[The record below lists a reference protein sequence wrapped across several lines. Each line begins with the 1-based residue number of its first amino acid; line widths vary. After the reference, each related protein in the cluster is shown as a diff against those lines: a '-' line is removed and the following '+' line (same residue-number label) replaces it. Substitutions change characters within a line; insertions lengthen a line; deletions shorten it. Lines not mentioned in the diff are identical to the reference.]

1 MKLAKLLERL
11 EYELVQ
17 GSLDCEITSL
27 VYDSRKAGAGS
38 VFVCIN
44 GTVTNGHNYIP
55 NVIEAGCKAI
65 IVTKDVTVAEDVTV
79 VKVVDERVAL
89 AYMSAA
95 FFDYPAE
102 KLTTIGLTGTK
113 GKTTSTFMVYKV
125 LSLAGIKTGLIGT
138 IESIIGDE
146 HIPASHSTPES
157 YTIQE
162 LFAKMVDAGIKV
174 VVMEVSSQGL
184 KMNRVAGINFDI
196 GVFTNLE
203 PDHIGGNE
211 HPDFEDYLDCKR
223 RLFSMCKTGLANKD
237 SEHFE
242 EMMKNHT
249 CELYTFGTAADCD
262 YRATDIVL
270 CGKKNG
276 DEKEIAS
283 AGIKYKA
290 SGKKEMDVYVD
301 IPGRF
306 TVYNSL
312 TALAI
317 CDLLG
322 VDKETIY
329 EGLSTVK
336 VNGRVETVPVS
347 DDYTIMVDYA
357 HNEMSLRSVLM
368 TLREY
373 EPKRLVC
380 VFGCGGNRS
389 KERRYTMGAV
399 SGKYSDLT
407 VITSDNP
414 RFEKPADIIADIES
428 SIKKV
433 EGAKY
438 VVIEDRYEA
447 IKYCVDNAQP
457 GDLILVAGKGHE
469 NYQEIEGVKYH
480 MDDRELILK
489 AAGKM

>member
-1 MKLAKLLERL
+1 MKLSKLLERL
-11 EYELVQ
+11 EYEIL
-17 GSLDCEITSL
+17 GGNPDIEIDSL
-27 VYDSRKAGAGS
+27 VYDSRKAGPGS

-44 GTVTNGHNYIP
+44 GTVTNGHKFIP
-55 NVIEAGCKAI
+55 NVCEAGCRAI
-65 IVTKDVTVAEDVTV
+65 IVTQRVDVPEGVTV
-79 VKVVDERVAL
+79 VKVKDDRIAL

-125 LSLAGIKTGLIGT
+125 LTLAGIKTGLIGT

-162 LFAKMVDAGIKV
+162 LFSKMVKAGIRV

-223 RLFSMCKTGLANKD
+223 RLFSMCKTGIANKD
-237 SEHFE
+237 SEHFD
-242 EMMKNHT
+242 EMMKGHT
-249 CELYTFGTAADCD
+249 CELYTFGTDETCD
-262 YRATDIVL
+262 YRAVDIEL

-276 DEKEIAS
+276 KDNEMSS
-283 AGIKYKA
+283 AGIKYRA
-290 SGKKEMDVYVD
+290 VGKREMDVYVD

-317 CDLLG
+317 CDILG
-322 VDKETIY
+322 VDSDTIY
-329 EGLSTVK
+329 KGLSTVK

-389 KERRYTMGAV
+389 KERRFTMGAV

-414 RFEKPADIIADIES
+414 RYEKPADIIADIES
-428 SIKKV
+428 SISKV

-438 VVIEDRYEA
+438 VIIEDRYEA
-447 IKYCVDNAQP
+447 IKYCIDNAQK

-480 MDDRELILK
+480 MDDKELILK
-489 AAGKM
+489 AAGMI

>member
-1 MKLAKLLERL
+1 MKLSKLMERTPHT
-11 EYELVQ
+11 LVC
-17 GSLDCEITSL
+17 GDENIDISSI
-27 VYDSRKAGAGS
+27 VYDSRKAGSGS
-38 VFVCIN
+38 LFVCIN
-44 GTVTNGHNYIP
+44 GTVTNGHNFIP
-55 NVIEAGCKAI
+55 QVIEKGCKAL
-65 IVTKDVTVAEDVTV
+65 IVTKEVEVPEGITV
-79 VKVVDERVAL
+79 VRVDNERQAL
-89 AYMSAA
+89 ANVSAA

-125 LSLAGIKTGLIGT
+125 LTLAGIKTGLIGT

-162 LFAKMVDAGIKV
+162 QFAKMVDAGIKV

-184 KMNRVAGINFDI
+184 KMDRVHGINFDI

-223 RLFSMCKTGLANKD
+223 RLFSMCKVGLGNKD

-242 EMMKNHT
+242 EMMKGHT
-249 CELYTFGTAADCD
+249 CKLYSFGTDESCD

-270 CGKKNG
+270 TGKK
-276 DEKEIAS
+276 DDTEISS

-290 SGKKEMDVYVD
+290 VGKHPMDVYVD

-317 CDLLG
+317 CDQLG
-322 VDKETIY
+322 VDSETIY
-329 EGLSTVK
+329 KGLSTVK

-347 DDYTIMVDYA
+347 DDFTIMVDYA
-357 HNEMSLRSVLM
+357 HNEMSLRSVLK

-373 EPKRLVC
+373 EPERLVC

-389 KERRYTMGAV
+389 KERRFTMGAV
-399 SGKYSDLT
+399 SGQLADLT

-428 SIKKV
+428 SIKKID
-433 EGAKY
+433 GAQY
-438 VVIEDRYEA
+438 VIIEDRYEA
-447 IKYCVDNAQP
+447 IKYCIDNAKK

-469 NYQEIEGVKYH
+469 DYQEIEGVKYH
-480 MDDRELILK
+480 MDDRELIKK
-489 AAGKM
+489 AAGLM